1 MYVLDTNTL
10 IYFFKGEGLVAKNL
24 FSHAPYTIAIP
35 SIVLYELKVG
45 IFKSKSPKKLSSQL
59 EDFRQS
65 VSVLDLGEKE
75 AESAAEIRAHLEK
88 TGKPIGPYDT
98 LIAGI
103 CRAHSA
109 VLVTHNTTEFG
120 KVENLQITDWY

>member
-10 IYFFKGEGLVAKNL
+10 IYFFKGEGRVAENL

-45 IFKSKSPKKLSSQL
+45 IFKSKSPQNLSSQL

-75 AESAAEIRAHLEK
+75 AESAAGIRAQLEK
-88 TGKPIGPYDT
+88 IGKPIGPYGT
-98 LIAGI
+98 LVAGI
-103 CRAHSA
+103 CRARSA
-109 VLVTHNTTEFG
+109 VLVTHNATEFG
-120 KVENLQITDWY
+120 NVAGLEITDWY